1 VKLADFS
8 PRPATESDFAKLRI
22 SAGHDMQSWLWPT
35 ENNKE
40 QKLLVFGEPAIG
52 FVALQVVLD
61 EAEVQMFWVEHAS
74 RGKGLANAAFAQ
86 IKEMLRTEGIKTMF
100 LEVAVD
106 NFAAI
111 KIYENAGFLRQGIRR
126 QYYKRENGSFCDA
139 IKLCAAI

>member
-1 VKLADFS
+1 
-8 PRPATESDFAKLRI
+8 
-22 SAGHDMQSWLWPT
+22 
-35 ENNKE
+35 
-40 QKLLVFGEPAIG
+40 LVFGEPAIG